1 MYGLPPAR
9 DFSTRVCSTRV
20 CVALKRGFPRA
31 PPGFS
36 RSCMSFARACGF
48 SSPTRVP
55 LHACVCLS
63 ARSCRFVHER
73 VCWPRARAFFDTC
86 FSTPV
91 TSLLLHAHV
100 CLLHACVSFFTHPWV
115 LLARAPPCGTP
126 GHVLGMCVFSL
137 ACAAL
142 WHATRLCSCTRA
154 CPLRVHACRCVRVG
168 ACPLPGM
175 SDFAHPCAF
184 LHAGGHVFQAR
195 VLLLHAR
202 VVLALRTCH
211 FSTPVLHARV
221 FCFGALSAH
230 VCFCMCVCDFARA
243 LGCFCTGF
251 SGILHTRVSF
261 CTRL

>member
-1 MYGLPPAR
+1 MYVLC
-9 DFSTRVCSTRV
+9 TRVWVFFAHAC
-20 CVALKRGFPRA
+20 A
-31 PPGFS
+31 
-36 RSCMSFARACGF
+36 FARL
-48 SSPTRVP
+48 RVP
-55 LHACVCLS
+55 LGTLVSVC
-63 ARSCRFVHER
+63 ARTCL
-73 VCWPRARAFFDTC
+73 PRARAFFDTC

-142 WHATRLCSCTRA
+142 WHATRLCSCTRV
-154 CPLRVHACRCVRVG
+154 CPLRIHACRCVRVG

-221 FCFGALSAH
+221 FCFGALLAH